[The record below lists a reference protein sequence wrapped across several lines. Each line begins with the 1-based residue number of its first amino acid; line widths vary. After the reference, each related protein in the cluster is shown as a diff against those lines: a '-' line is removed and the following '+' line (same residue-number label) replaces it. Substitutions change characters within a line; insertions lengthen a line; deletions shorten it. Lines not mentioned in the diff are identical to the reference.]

1 MEKDSRHTVVKS
13 NFSSLQNYNKTQF
26 DFTIVVCSIIGCLVF
41 LARSCWLDHSFRSVP
56 KNRDTR
62 MCNTSI
68 YQRTTDS
75 LGCFERSDW
84 ENILRILSRDWL
96 VAGWTAYLPLRPR
109 FLQNGENKYFSLSLP
124 DPFCH
129 HNNAIITKKI
139 EDVLSLFAWKFKIGI
154 FVSVDEFCPAE
165 F

>member
-13 NFSSLQNYNKTQF
+13 NFSSWQNYNIIQF
-26 DFTIVVCSIIGCLVF
+26 DFAIVCSIIGCLVF
-41 LARSCWLDHSFRSVP
+41 LARSCWLDHRFRSVP

-96 VAGWTAYLPLRPR
+96 VAGWTAYLPPRPR
-109 FLQNGENKYFSLSLP
+109 FLQNGENKYFSLLLP

-129 HNNAIITKKI
+129 TLGQNSTFFQKLPRIWCLKMWI
-139 EDVLSLFAWKFKIGI
+139 LWKMRLWK
-154 FVSVDEFCPAE
+154 
-165 F
+165 